1 MDDEI
6 AAPTGDNRGCR
17 ATHTFPEPTNTA
29 MKLFHGLH
37 FGNLRGDL
45 FGGITAAV
53 VALPLA
59 LAFGVASGAGPIAG
73 LYGAIFVGFF
83 AALFGGTPA
92 QVSGPTGP
100 MTVIAASV
108 IAQYAHDPAMAFTVI
123 TMAGAFM
130 ILFGILRLGQY
141 IRLVPYPV
149 ISGFMS
155 GIGCIIVIIQLGPFI
170 GHVGQGGNPLAALAR
185 LPGQIGEASFPALA
199 LGVITLAIVYLMPP
213 KINRIVPAPL
223 VALFACTLLATAVLT
238 GSPII
243 GEIPT
248 GLPTPH
254 LPSFELASLPMM
266 LNSALTLAA
275 LGAIDSL
282 LTSLVADNITR
293 TYHESNRE
301 LVGQGIGNMVAGLM
315 GGIPGAGATMR
326 TVINVR
332 AGGRTPLSGMIHALV
347 LLAIVLGLGGLAEYI
362 PHAVLAGILLKVGTD
377 IIDWNYLKRIRHAP
391 RAEVILMF
399 TVLALT
405 VLVDLI
411 TAVAVGVVMAS
422 LQFVQGMARLQQQSI
437 VGVRAGGDAEA
448 AGLGADEKALIDGSR
463 GQIVLF
469 RLSGPMSF
477 GAAQSMS
484 RSLAIAE
491 SFRAMVLDLSEVTFL
506 DSSAAMAIEEIIDH
520 AHSSGAEVLLVGL
533 RPGVGRVLNRLGVLR
548 KLGPQHRFHY
558 RLSALQHAAELLR
571 GSADGGTASGPASP

>member
-1 MDDEI
+1 
-6 AAPTGDNRGCR
+6 
-17 ATHTFPEPTNTA
+17 
-29 MKLFHGLH
+29 MKPFYGLH
-37 FGNLRGDL
+37 FNNLRGDL
-45 FGGITAAV
+45 FGGVTAAI

-108 IAQYAHDPAMAFTVI
+108 IAQYAHSPAMAFTVI
-123 TMAGAFM
+123 MMAGAFM
-130 ILFGILRLGQY
+130 ILFGVLRLGQY

-155 GIGCIIVIIQLGPFI
+155 GIGCIIVIIQLGPFL
-170 GHVGQGGNPLAALAR
+170 GHIGQGGNPLAAIGR
-185 LPGQIGEASFPALA
+185 LPDQLSTFSLAALA
-199 LGVITLAIVYLMPP
+199 LGMLTLLIVYLTPP
-213 KINRIVPAPL
+213 RINRLVPAPL
-223 VALFACTLLATAVLT
+223 VALFVCTLLGTFLLT
-238 GSPII
+238 GSPTI

-248 GLPTPH
+248 GLPTPR
-254 LPSFELASLPMM
+254 LPTFDLASLPMM

-293 TYHESNRE
+293 TRHESNRE

-315 GGIPGAGATMR
+315 GGLPGAGATMR
-326 TVINVR
+326 TVVNVR

-347 LLAIVLGLGGLAEYI
+347 LLGIVLGLGGLAEYI

-377 IIDWNYLKRIRHAP
+377 IIDWNYIRRLRHAP
-391 RAEVILMF
+391 RGEVVLMF

-422 LQFVQGMARLQQQSI
+422 LQFVQMMSVLQQKSI
-437 VGVRAGGDAEA
+437 VGVRVGGDAQA
-448 AGLGADEKALIDGSR
+448 AGFGPEEQGLIEGSK
-463 GQIVLF
+463 GQIVVF

-484 RSLAIAE
+484 RTLSITE
-491 SFRAMVLDLSEVTFL
+491 SFKVMVLDLSDVPLL
-506 DSSAAMAIEEIIDH
+506 DGSAAMAIEEIVDH
-520 AHSSGAEVLLVGL
+520 ARGSGADVFLVGL
-533 RPGVGRVLNRLGVLR
+533 QPSVGRMLNRHGVLR
-548 KLGPQHRFHY
+548 KLGPRHRFRH
-558 RLSALQHAAELLR
+558 LVTALRHAGVLMAELER
-571 GSADGGTASGPASP
+571 DGH